1 MVKIKPFR
9 GIRPVKELVDKIAAP
24 PYDVINFEEARSL
37 AADNPYSFLHVSRA
51 EIDLPPETD
60 PYDEKVYQKAR
71 ENLEAMLAKGWFF
84 QDATEMLYIYRQIM
98 DKHSQYG
105 LITTANVNDYLK
117 GKNKIH
123 ELTRQDK
130 EMDRTKHLEYTN
142 VNTGPVFLTYQ
153 AKPVID
159 TIIHQIVTE

>member
-24 PYDVINFEEARSL
+24 HYDVINFEEARSL

-71 ENLEAMLAKGWFF
+71 ENLEAMLFNGWFC
-84 QDATEMLYIYRQIM
+84 
-98 DKHSQYG
+98 
-105 LITTANVNDYLK
+105 
-117 GKNKIH
+117 
-123 ELTRQDK
+123 
-130 EMDRTKHLEYTN
+130 
-142 VNTGPVFLTYQ
+142 
-153 AKPVID
+153 
-159 TIIHQIVTE
+159 